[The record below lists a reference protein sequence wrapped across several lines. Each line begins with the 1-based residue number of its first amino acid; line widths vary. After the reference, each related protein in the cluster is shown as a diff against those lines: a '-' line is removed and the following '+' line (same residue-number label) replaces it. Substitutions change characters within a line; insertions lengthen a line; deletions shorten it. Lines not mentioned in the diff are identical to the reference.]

1 MKDTI
6 QVTLEC
12 GCVVVMNVEDINNET
27 QVKGSVI
34 AVACDEH
41 VEGEEHTIERI
52 QEV

>member
-6 QVTLEC
+6 EVTLEC
-12 GCVVVMNVEDINNET
+12 GCVLVVNVEEQNDQTKIT
-27 QVKGSVI
+27 GSII
-34 AVACDEH
+34 AVACFKH

>member
-34 AVACDEH
+34 AFACYKH

>member
-27 QVKGSVI
+27 IVKGSVI
-34 AVACDEH
+34 AVACPNH
-41 VEGEEHTIERI
+41 VEGEEHIITRI